1 MSTIAQE
8 LAAKLQTLDGATAI
22 ALERVVRDAID
33 LASREKAPLVDW
45 PVGFFDRIRDDWG
58 DEPFE
63 RPQQGELEV
72 REDW

>member
-1 MSTIAQE
+1 MNKIAQE
-8 LAAKLQTLDGATAI
+8 LDERLQTLDDPTAT

-33 LASREKAPLVDW
+33 LASREKAALASW
-45 PVGFFDRIRDDWG
+45 PPDFFDRIRIEWG

-63 RPQQGELEV
+63 RPPQGEPEV

>member
-8 LAAKLQTLDGATAI
+8 LAAKLQTVDDATAS
-22 ALERVVRDAID
+22 AVERVGRDAID
-33 LASREKAPLVDW
+33 LASREKAPLADW

-63 RPQQGELEV
+63 RQQQGELEV